1 MDTVLLLIT
10 AGLCAVSSHAECQYH
25 FVYDLKTWTEAQSY
39 CRENYTDLATV
50 DNMEDVTT
58 LNNMIDTSKLV
69 NPNGWNGTWIGLDKG
84 EALSSWKWS
93 DGSNS
98 SFRAWIQ
105 GQPNNYGENQRCV
118 CADFGYSGQW
128 RDLHCDI
135 RIAFICYS
143 TRLCAV
149 SSHAERQYHFVYER
163 KTWTEAQSYCRE
175 NYTDLATVDNM
186 EDMTTLNN
194 TADTSKLVH
203 PNGWRGAW
211 IGLYRGTYSW
221 RWSLSDTSFYK
232 HGETEFRRWRAGEPS
247 NINSAEHCTAMD
259 EDGLWNDLLCS
270 NSLKVVCSYVRGS
283 DVTFILITKSMTWTE
298 AQSHCRVNYTDLT
311 SVRNMTENQ
320 KVQELIPAGERVW
333 IGLFRD
339 SWKWSDGS
347 TSLFKHWI
355 PGYPYNY
362 QCVAVAFT
370 YSRVS
375 GQWYDWPCATKLQFI
390 CYSTPTSQTTSSST
404 AGFSTPPHYLTTSS
418 ETQPE
423 SATTKQVF
431 RLKFQTQDSSL
442 DLNDPAVM
450 EDTLK
455 KLKQKLKDQ
464 GLGDNIK
471 LSWRKQPGGKVFHK
485 EEKKKKT
492 KKDEL

>member
-1 MDTVLLLIT
+1 MEGHEETRERATGEHRRRKSDETQ
-10 AGLCAVSSHAECQYH
+10 SSEGN
-25 FVYDLKTWTEAQSY
+25 TRAQ
-39 CRENYTDLATV
+39 
-50 DNMEDVTT
+50 
-58 LNNMIDTSKLV
+58 
-69 NPNGWNGTWIGLDKG
+69 
-84 EALSSWKWS
+84 
-93 DGSNS
+93 
-98 SFRAWIQ
+98 
-105 GQPNNYGENQRCV
+105 
-118 CADFGYSGQW
+118 
-128 RDLHCDI
+128 
-135 RIAFICYS
+135 
-143 TRLCAV
+143 
-149 SSHAERQYHFVYER
+149 

-186 EDMTTLNN
+186 EDMNTLNN
-194 TADTSKLVH
+194 TANTSKLVH

-211 IGLYRGTYSW
+211 IGLYRDTYSW

-232 HGETEFRRWRAGEPS
+232 PGETEFRRWRDGEPS
-247 NINSAEHCTAMD
+247 YINSTAHCTAMD
-259 EDGLWNDLLCS
+259 EDGLWNSLQCS
-270 NSLKVVCSYVRGS
+270 DSLKVVCSYVRGS

-347 TSLFKHWI
+347 SSSFRHWL
-355 PGYPYNY
+355 PWQPEDSGEN
-362 QCVAVAFT
+362 QHCVAAYFD
-370 YSRVS
+370 YSRFR
-375 GQWYDWPCATKLQFI
+375 GQWGDWYCDTRTAFI

-431 RLKFQTQDSSL
+431 RLKFHTQDPSL
-442 DLNDPAVM
+442 DPNDPAVM

-471 LSWRKQPGGKVFHK
+471 LSWRKQPDGKVFHK
-485 EEKKKKT
+485 EEKKKKKT

>member
-1 MDTVLLLIT
+1 
-10 AGLCAVSSHAECQYH
+10 
-25 FVYDLKTWTEAQSY
+25 
-39 CRENYTDLATV
+39 
-50 DNMEDVTT
+50 
-58 LNNMIDTSKLV
+58 
-69 NPNGWNGTWIGLDKG
+69 
-84 EALSSWKWS
+84 
-93 DGSNS
+93 
-98 SFRAWIQ
+98 
-105 GQPNNYGENQRCV
+105 
-118 CADFGYSGQW
+118 
-128 RDLHCDI
+128 
-135 RIAFICYS
+135 
-143 TRLCAV
+143 
-149 SSHAERQYHFVYER
+149 
-163 KTWTEAQSYCRE
+163 
-175 NYTDLATVDNM
+175 
-186 EDMTTLNN
+186 
-194 TADTSKLVH
+194 
-203 PNGWRGAW
+203 
-211 IGLYRGTYSW
+211 
-221 RWSLSDTSFYK
+221 
-232 HGETEFRRWRAGEPS
+232 
-247 NINSAEHCTAMD
+247 MD
-259 EDGLWNDLLCS
+259 EDGLWNSLLCS

-355 PGYPYNY
+355 PGYPADY

-404 AGFSTPPHYLTTSS
+404 AGFSTPPHYVTTSSETQPESATSQTTSSSTAGFSTPPHYVTTSS

-431 RLKFQTQDSSL
+431 RLKFHTQDSSL
-442 DLNDPAVM
+442 DPNDPAVM

-471 LSWRKQPGGKVFHK
+471 LSWRKQPDGKVFHK
-485 EEKKKKT
+485 EEKKKKKT